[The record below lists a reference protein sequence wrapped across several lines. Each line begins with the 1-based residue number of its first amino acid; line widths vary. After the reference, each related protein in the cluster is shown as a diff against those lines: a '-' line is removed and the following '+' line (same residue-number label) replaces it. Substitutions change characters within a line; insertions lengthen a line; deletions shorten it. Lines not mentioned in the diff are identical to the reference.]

1 MKLIT
6 RNGVRCHSVLCLL
19 LVLVT
24 GSAQA
29 FTVTVNSVERS
40 VYYSYGTAGFSFQDK
55 ATFVNTGA
63 WADVVECCSYA
74 RAELTASNVS
84 GSGTYSVYDLDMT
97 GSLFAINSEPT
108 FVGAR
113 TIMNVN
119 FDQDVNL
126 ALNCANVGSGFSGTE
141 VYIGFNP
148 VPDIRLACGNNLVL
162 AAGTHAID
170 FSNFASSNFGGASSL
185 DFDTTLSITAVP
197 IPAAVWLFA
206 SGLGLLG
213 WLRRRQVA

>member
-1 MKLIT
+1 
-6 RNGVRCHSVLCLL
+6 LL
-19 LVLVT
+19 LFLGT

-29 FTVTVNSVERS
+29 FTVTVNSLERS
-40 VYYSYGTAGFSFQDK
+40 VYYSYGTAGFSIQDK

-63 WADVVECCSYA
+63 WADVVEYGSYA
-74 RAELTASNVS
+74 RAELTASNVP

-113 TIMNVN
+113 TVMNVN

-126 ALNCANVGSGFSGTE
+126 ALNCANVGGGFFTGTR
-141 VYIGFNP
+141 VSIGFNP
-148 VPDIRLACGNNLVL
+148 VPDISLSCGNSIVL

-170 FSNFASSNFGGASSL
+170 FTNSGVSNFGVATSL
-185 DFDTTLSITAVP
+185 DFDATLSITAVP
-197 IPAAVWLFA
+197 IPAAVWLFG

-213 WLRRRQVA
+213 WLRHRRTA